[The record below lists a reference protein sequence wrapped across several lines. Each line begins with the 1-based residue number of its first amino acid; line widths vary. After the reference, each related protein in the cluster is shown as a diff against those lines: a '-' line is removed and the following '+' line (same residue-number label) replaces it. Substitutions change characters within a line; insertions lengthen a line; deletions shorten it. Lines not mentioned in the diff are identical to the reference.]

1 MSDPQSQEEIDRLM
15 RELAGAVAA
24 EKPAASAPSTG
35 VRLPLEPMPASSGPP
50 RPAASIEVLNDVRVQ
65 LRVELGAARLQVQ
78 DVLKLG
84 AGAVVPLDRLAGEP
98 VNVFLNDRLVARGE
112 VLVVDD
118 NFAVRILEVVASPP
132 PRPPA

>member
-1 MSDPQSQEEIDRLM
+1 MSDPQSQEDIDRLM
-15 RELAGAVAA
+15 RELAGAVAP
-24 EKPAASAPSTG
+24 EKPAAPSG
-35 VRLPLEPMPASSGPP
+35 GARLPLEPLPASGPP
-50 RPAASIEVLNDVRVQ
+50 RPAASIEMLNDVRVQ

-98 VNVFLNDRLVARGE
+98 VNVYLNDRLVARGE

-118 NFAVRILEVVASPP
+118 NFAVRVLELVAPPP
-132 PRPPA
+132 PRPPS